1 MTQTRPCRRMIRH
14 FSHIFFTDGRTFTA
28 STSSAGSAGRTR
40 PPAGDPG
47 GPTAAARPRYAVSFF
62 L

>member
-1 MTQTRPCRRMIRH
+1 MTQTRPSRRMIRH

-28 STSSAGSAGRTR
+28 STFRAGARR
-40 PPAGDPG
+40 ANPATCWWSG
-47 GPTAAARPRYAVSFF
+47 GPDDGSRPRNVVSFF